1 MEISRFWA
9 ETNQIKTMFTGIIE
23 CLGSIE
29 KIEKEGEN
37 IHFTVSSA
45 LSNELKIDQ
54 SISHNG
60 VCLTVIEKNENCHV
74 VTAIKQTL
82 DLSNL
87 NELKIGSKVNL
98 ERCTQLHGRLDGH
111 IVQGHVDG
119 KATCSKIS
127 EEDGSWR
134 VSFIIENPK
143 NELLVD
149 KGSVTVNGTSLT
161 LADVRSGGFD
171 VAIIP
176 YTFEET
182 VFGTMKVGD
191 TVNLE
196 YDIIGKYVD
205 KWLSV
210 NK

>member
-1 MEISRFWA
+1 
-9 ETNQIKTMFTGIIE
+9 MFTGIIE

-29 KIEKEGEN
+29 KIDKEGEN
-37 IHFTVSSA
+37 LHFTVSSA
-45 LSNELKIDQ
+45 VSNELKIDQ

-60 VCLTVIEKNENCHV
+60 VCLTVIDKGEKTHV

-87 NELKIGSKVNL
+87 SDLRIGSKVNL
-98 ERCTQLHGRLDGH
+98 ERCTQMHGRLDGH

-119 KATCSKIS
+119 TATCTGIS

-134 VSFIIENPK
+134 VSFSIENPK
-143 NELLVD
+143 DELLVD

-161 LADVRSGGFD
+161 LANVRKGGFD

-182 VFGTMKVGD
+182 VFGSMKVGD

-205 KWLSV
+205 KWLRI
-210 NK
+210 NN